1 MVSDGR
7 LDYSAMEPGEDSNTH
22 ERKFEQSVAQAAAD
36 AFSARREPNGSSA
49 EQVNPFQPTQ
59 GSLDS
64 VLDMPELHLETVD
77 SHEPYVTQNY
87 ASSEPSL
94 GAGSV
99 EQQMSAGYPTSSDY
113 PMVGTPA
120 DAGNYGINQQQA
132 YEYYGNQTM
141 HGNSAAVD
149 NYQPSDG
156 YPVVPNTDGSSTDS
170 NAAAVPVTDPSQQI
184 IESFPTYQQ
193 AAADVANMQVMPQ
206 TAASTTDIASNS
218 ASTPNYES
226 IRNTKRGD
234 ARVPKARHTPVW
246 SSKSPK
252 DIKALRSRKRR
263 LTIIWWI
270 LSILAVF
277 FAWASFGLMMRIGFL
292 PTFDLGYSWFDS
304 RMFFFFGINA

>member
-49 EQVNPFQPTQ
+49 EQVNPFQPAQ

-77 SHEPYVTQNY
+77 SHEPYATQNY

-94 GAGSV
+94 GAGSIA
-99 EQQMSAGYPTSSDY
+99 QPMSAGDPTSSDY
-113 PMVGTPA
+113 PMVGTPV

-141 HGNSAAVD
+141 LGDSSAVD
-149 NYQPSDG
+149 SYQPSDG
-156 YPVVPNTDGSSTDS
+156 YPVVPNTDGSSTAL

-193 AAADVANMQVMPQ
+193 AAADVANMQAMPQ
-206 TAASTTDIASNS
+206 TA